1 MSTPPPSRSV
11 SFLVDESH
19 VGRRLDAVVSEV
31 AGISR
36 SQATL
41 RIDAGDVL
49 VNGHLPSKAGVL
61 LRVGDQV
68 AITVP
73 PPPPSEA
80 TPEDLP
86 LAVVFEDEHL
96 IVINKA
102 ADMVVHP
109 SAGHDS
115 GTLVNALVHRYGVL
129 APDLGTE
136 DGRPRPGIVHRLDL
150 GTSGLLVVART
161 EAARDALS
169 AALAEHAVRRRYL
182 AVVHGLSLP
191 DTGTWQTMHD
201 RHPKDRR
208 RYTSK
213 TTTGRTAVTHFEV
226 LRRGRALS
234 LIACRLETGR
244 THQIRVHCSD
254 HHAPIVGDELYGGT
268 TRPVP
273 GPEAALVKP
282 LTRQAL
288 HAFELEFTHPATGEP
303 MRFVGAPPTDFSTL
317 IARAFGVID
326 AVTELRSV
334 TDGEPQE

>member
-1 MSTPPPSRSV
+1 MV
-11 SFLVDESH
+11 ALFVDEQH
-19 VGRRLDAVVSEV
+19 LGRRLDAVVSDV
-31 AGISR
+31 ARISR
-36 SQATL
+36 SQAGL
-41 RIDAGDVL
+41 RIEAGDVL
-49 VNGHLPSKAGVL
+49 LNGSLPPKGGVL
-61 LRVGDQV
+61 LRSGDHV
-68 AITVP
+68 EVTVP

-80 TPEDLP
+80 APEDLP
-86 LAVVFEDEHL
+86 LTVVYEDDHL

-109 SAGHDS
+109 SAGHES

-161 EAARDALS
+161 EAARDSLS
-169 AALAEHAVRRRYL
+169 AALAEHSVRRRYL

-191 DTGTWQTMHD
+191 DSGMWLTMHD
-201 RHPKDRR
+201 RHAKDRR

-226 LRRGRALS
+226 LRRARALS

-244 THQIRVHCSD
+244 THQIRVHCSE

-288 HAFELEFTHPATGEP
+288 HAFELEFTHPATGEL
-303 MRFVGAPPTDFSTL
+303 MRFVGAPPPDFTTL
-317 IARAFGVID
+317 IARAFGVSD
-326 AVTELRSV
+326 AVVELRSDP
-334 TDGEPQE
+334 TAGIAE